1 MKSSDGQV
9 IDTVTRY
16 FEMRKIALGK
26 DSKRLPQ
33 MMLNDKFVFQV
44 GPLDQRFWPDGIYT
58 APTDE
63 ALSFDIQET
72 LRLGFNCTRKHIKVE
87 PDRWYCRCDKLGLH
101 LWQDM
106 PSIHSYGGKQ
116 PIDAP
121 QFKTELEQSVKTH
134 WNHPSIIM
142 WVIFNE
148 SHGQHD
154 TESLV
159 AATQAYEKL
168 LAKSWALNA
177 DPGLSAVIYTQL
189 TDVGT

>member
-9 IDTVTRY
+9 IDTVTSY
-16 FEMRKIALGK
+16 FGMRKIALGK

-87 PDRWYCRCDKLGLH
+87 PDC
-101 LWQDM
+101 
-106 PSIHSYGGKQ
+106 
-116 PIDAP
+116 
-121 QFKTELEQSVKTH
+121 
-134 WNHPSIIM
+134 
-142 WVIFNE
+142 
-148 SHGQHD
+148 
-154 TESLV
+154 
-159 AATQAYEKL
+159 
-168 LAKSWALNA
+168 
-177 DPGLSAVIYTQL
+177 
-189 TDVGT
+189 